1 MIGAQGAN
9 DQVPKVA
16 DFLGV
21 SKSENSS
28 DLVAYNDIQ
37 GNDTDYMFTNSSL
50 LPQVENTLSATPT
63 SYELPEN
70 ASTLQSLTLSMGS
83 GKRSTCE
90 TSTGDNTSN
99 DNTTNSTTS
108 VVEANPR
115 RTLDTFGQRTSIYRG
130 VTRWVFFFCY
140 VFVLLSNFFCMNF
153 KILFYE
159 LQESD
164 QRFCYMKSLNTGID
178 GQEDMKLIYGIIVA
192 EEKAKVG
199 KEDKVKRDT

>member
-1 MIGAQGAN
+1 MIGAEGSN

-28 DLVAYNDIQ
+28 DLVAYNDIH
-37 GNDTDYMFTNSSL
+37 GNDTEYMFTNNSL
-50 LPQVENTLSATPT
+50 LPQVQNTISATPT
-63 SYELPEN
+63 TYELPEN

-99 DNTTNSTTS
+99 DTTNASTNS

-130 VTRWVFFFCY
+130 VTRWVFIFLY
-140 VFVLLSNFFCMNF
+140 LH
-153 KILFYE
+153 E
-159 LQESD
+159 L
-164 QRFCYMKSLNTGID
+164 
-178 GQEDMKLIYGIIVA
+178 
-192 EEKAKVG
+192 
-199 KEDKVKRDT
+199 